1 MRLLIF
7 VFFAICLFGQDLKA
21 QVVDM
26 RAYSRQRGSRAYTPQ
41 TPIVKQ
47 RPARRMPVPVKKEEP
62 STAKETDQK
71 IRQTGVKVFQEKD
84 EEKVLNFNV
93 ENPEFDK
100 LSDYKKQDLMNRIS
114 FEKNTD

>member
-1 MRLLIF
+1 MRLSLFIF
-7 VFFAICLFGQDLKA
+7 LGCLFFIQGVDA

-26 RAYSRQRGSRAYTPQ
+26 RAFSRQRGSRAYK
-41 TPIVKQ
+41 VKQ
-47 RPARRMPVPVKKEEP
+47 PVIRQKPVRQMPVPVKKEDPLPAEE
-62 STAKETDQK
+62 ADQK
-71 IRQTGVKVFQEKD
+71 IQQTGVKVFQEKD
-84 EEKVLNFNV
+84 EDKVMNFNV